1 MMLQIALPPIDSI
14 WETPQFLGLIF
25 SPPLPL
31 RYQAE
36 AAFLMGTGKEKA
48 VCKGKEKAQLEGRYD
63 DETNNGEL
71 DDESG
76 DGLMMNPSTHPTKTS
91 MMFPHSSSFNR

>member
-14 WETPQFLGLIF
+14 LETPQILGLIF

-36 AAFLMGTGKEKA
+36 AAFLIGT
-48 VCKGKEKAQLEGRYD
+48 GKEKAQLEGRYD
-63 DETNNGEL
+63 DEASNGEP

>member
-1 MMLQIALPPIDSI
+1 
-14 WETPQFLGLIF
+14 
-25 SPPLPL
+25 
-31 RYQAE
+31 
-36 AAFLMGTGKEKA
+36 MGTGKEK
-48 VCKGKEKAQLEGRYD
+48 VVVKGKEKGQLEARYD
-63 DETNNGEL
+63 DETSNGEP